1 MSIHSVNSLWFFHK
15 LKTQWKVC
23 KSPAAAPVFRVELN
37 SFHRVFNSRFPHI
50 LAKAL
55 QFVKFKLELWQFF
68 EPEIVRFCNFL
79 QHHFDECG
87 SLLKI
92 VCFGASAAGLA
103 GCCRSLYKMLHP
115 TYFSVF
121 RAHRWPRKL
130 RFGYK
135 NSPVDWFY
143 PLFGVYLGCN
153 FVKPCTKRCV
163 GTNRPR

>member
-1 MSIHSVNSLWFFHK
+1 M
-15 LKTQWKVC
+15 LKTLWRKF
-23 KSPAAAPVFRVELN
+23 KSPALKPVLPVE
-37 SFHRVFNSRFPHI
+37 FHTFHKVFHFLVRPFLISCV
-50 LAKAL
+50 
-55 QFVKFKLELWQFF
+55 QFVEYKSEIWQFF
-68 EPEIVRFCNFL
+68 ELHPVRFC
-79 QHHFDECG
+79 QIAQYHFDECG

-92 VCFGASAAGLA
+92 VCFGISAAGLA
-103 GCCRSLYKMLHP
+103 GCCRNLYKMLHP

-121 RAHRWPRKL
+121 RAHRWLRKL